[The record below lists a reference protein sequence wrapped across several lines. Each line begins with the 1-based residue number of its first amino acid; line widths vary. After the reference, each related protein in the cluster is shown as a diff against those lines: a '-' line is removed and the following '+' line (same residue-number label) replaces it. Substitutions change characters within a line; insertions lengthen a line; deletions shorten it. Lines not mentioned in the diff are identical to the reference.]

1 MSKIDF
7 VITWVDGSDPKW
19 LQQKKK
25 YSNEMEDF
33 NGNTTTV
40 RYRDYGTLK
49 YVFRSIEKYAAW
61 VRKIYLVTADQ
72 CPKWLNLDNPKV
84 EVIDHSSI
92 IDKKYLPLFNSDPI
106 EWNIDKI
113 PNLSENFV
121 YFNDDMLLNKK
132 LAPEYFF
139 KNGLPCDFRL
149 YTDNLPI
156 ESFYSIPF
164 TNDTLMN
171 NYLHGRWPLSKKG
184 LYSLKYGKQLLKEQ
198 LFVYQAKH
206 RGIPGYI
213 ESHGPQAFKKSSFK
227 KAKEIWPTQIEENNT
242 HRFRKSNDIS
252 IWLVRHLQLELG
264 LFNPVNHKRNR
275 VYTIKDVD
283 ALKEDV
289 INSVS
294 DMVCINDADVAS
306 IEEYENLTSQIDE
319 LLKTKYPDKSS
330 FEK

>member
-264 LFNPVNHKRNR
+264 LFNPVNHKRNH

-306 IEEYENLTSQIDE
+306 IEEYETLTSQIDE
-319 LLKTKYPDKSS
+319 LLKAKYPDKSS